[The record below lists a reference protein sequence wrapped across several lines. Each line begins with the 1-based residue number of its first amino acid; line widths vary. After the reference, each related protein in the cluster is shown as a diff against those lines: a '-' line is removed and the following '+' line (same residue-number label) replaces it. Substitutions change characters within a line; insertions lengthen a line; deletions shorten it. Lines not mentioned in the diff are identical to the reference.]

1 PAPTEPTEPAPPPP
15 GEPTEPAPP
24 APGEPT
30 APPADPGAPPPAE
43 AVAPPPGPAP
53 DAPPPPPPPVE
64 APPVD
69 QTALM
74 ESNPVIKATQK
85 GIKVDRPEDAALA
98 SAFVEKGTVS
108 ADALGGDA
116 AMEGFLGIF
125 DLEEGSVSKM
135 RKDMKAAGIDQT
147 EIEKMTN
154 ISIGG
159 SMEELLA
166 ADKLMS
172 ETQKGLESGEFSA
185 ADVTGFVQN
194 IDKVAETLAKA
205 TATGSTMDTSF
216 QKNLIKNAEK
226 AEEIANV
233 DFTDPKALLLVDLKA
248 QFPEHGSIID
258 ANKEN
263 AQQIL
268 DLARMVDTAKATDIF
283 KPGVLEVFLDPA
295 NEVMGSQLD
304 DGFANLLVS
313 DPDFFKSVMPVLKA
327 NPQLPSQLFVE
338 LNNLNLSSSEL
349 TTVLADIQKGPQA
362 TPPGNPPSQV
372 AQLSLQG
379 EAGMLG
385 LLDNYSFMNGTL
397 DPALF
402 VASQQVLASVFFTE
416 ASDAYTALG
425 DLDKSH
431 SHSDGQDSGGPDLD
445 ELILGGRQISIG
457 SGNYPL
463 ASTGAVDF
471 LVASTD
477 KLTLTGNVVFSPS
490 STTSDLI
497 LMSAGT
503 LDLSGASSVFF
514 GGDEL
519 GIGSFNQLDVKNV
532 SLSAGE
538 ISLRSL
544 DSIVIDNVEMQTTGK
559 GADFVHLL
567 AANELQVNNLRFSE
581 SVKQVAMEAMTINL
595 SNVTF
600 PSASS
605 VSLKSLYG
613 GIDGK
618 YPNFNTIMYGRVNF
632 IQQVKS
638 GNHLIMDRAAFDAH
652 GANITIGTSN

>member
-1 PAPTEPTEPAPPPP
+1 
-15 GEPTEPAPP
+15 
-24 APGEPT
+24 
-30 APPADPGAPPPAE
+30 
-43 AVAPPPGPAP
+43 
-53 DAPPPPPPPVE
+53 
-64 APPVD
+64 
-69 QTALM
+69 M

-98 SAFVEKGTVS
+98 SAFVEIGTVS

-185 ADVTGFVQN
+185 SDVTGFVQN

-248 QFPEHGSIID
+248 QFPEYGTIID

-295 NEVMGSQLD
+295 NQVMGSQLD

-338 LNNLNLSSSEL
+338 LNKLNLSSSEL

-463 ASTGAVDF
+463 ASAGAIDF

-490 STTSDLI
+490 STASDLI

-532 SLSAGE
+532 SLTAGE

>member
-1 PAPTEPTEPAPPPP
+1 
-15 GEPTEPAPP
+15 
-24 APGEPT
+24 
-30 APPADPGAPPPAE
+30 
-43 AVAPPPGPAP
+43 
-53 DAPPPPPPPVE
+53 
-64 APPVD
+64 
-69 QTALM
+69 M
-74 ESNPVIKATQK
+74 IKATQK

-135 RKDMKAAGIDQT
+135 RKDMKAAGIDQA

-194 IDKVAETLAKA
+194 IDKVAETFAKA
-205 TATGSTMDTSF
+205 TATGSAMDTSF

-226 AEEIANV
+226 ADEIANV

-248 QFPEHGSIID
+248 QFPEYGTIID

-313 DPDFFKSVMPVLKA
+313 DPNFFKSVMPVLKA

-338 LNNLNLSSSEL
+338 LNKLNLSSSEL

-362 TPPGNPPSQV
+362 TPPGSPPSQV

-397 DPALF
+397 DPSLF

-416 ASDAYTALG
+416 ANDAYTALS

-431 SHSDGQDSGGPDLD
+431 SPSDGQDSGGADLD

-463 ASTGAVDF
+463 ASAGAIDF

-490 STTSDLI
+490 STASDLI

-544 DSIVIDNVEMQTTGK
+544 DSVVIDNVEMQTTGK

-652 GANITIGTSN
+652 GGNITIGTSK

>member
-1 PAPTEPTEPAPPPP
+1 
-15 GEPTEPAPP
+15 
-24 APGEPT
+24 
-30 APPADPGAPPPAE
+30 
-43 AVAPPPGPAP
+43 
-53 DAPPPPPPPVE
+53 
-64 APPVD
+64 
-69 QTALM
+69 M

-194 IDKVAETLAKA
+194 IDKVAETFAKA

-490 STTSDLI
+490 STASDLI

-519 GIGSFNQLDVKNV
+519 GIGSFNQLGVKNV
-532 SLSAGE
+532 SLSAVKYPSARLIASLSTTLKCRLRARVPTSF
-538 ISLRSL
+538 ISLPPMSCRLITYASPNP
-544 DSIVIDNVEMQTTGK
+544 SSR
-559 GADFVHLL
+559 
-567 AANELQVNNLRFSE
+567 LQW
-581 SVKQVAMEAMTINL
+581 K
-595 SNVTF
+595 
-600 PSASS
+600 P
-605 VSLKSLYG
+605 
-613 GIDGK
+613 
-618 YPNFNTIMYGRVNF
+618 
-632 IQQVKS
+632 
-638 GNHLIMDRAAFDAH
+638 
-652 GANITIGTSN
+652 

>member
-1 PAPTEPTEPAPPPP
+1 
-15 GEPTEPAPP
+15 
-24 APGEPT
+24 
-30 APPADPGAPPPAE
+30 
-43 AVAPPPGPAP
+43 
-53 DAPPPPPPPVE
+53 
-64 APPVD
+64 
-69 QTALM
+69 M

-135 RKDMKAAGIDQT
+135 RKDMKAAGIDQA

-194 IDKVAETLAKA
+194 IDKVAETFAKA
-205 TATGSTMDTSF
+205 TATGSAMDTSF

-226 AEEIANV
+226 ADEIANV

-248 QFPEHGSIID
+248 QFPEYGTIID

-313 DPDFFKSVMPVLKA
+313 DPNFFKSVMPVLKA

-338 LNNLNLSSSEL
+338 LNKLNLSSSEL

-362 TPPGNPPSQV
+362 TPPGSPPSQV

-397 DPALF
+397 DPSLF

-416 ASDAYTALG
+416 ANDAYTALS

-431 SHSDGQDSGGPDLD
+431 SPSDGQDSGGADLD

-463 ASTGAVDF
+463 ASAGAIDF

-490 STTSDLI
+490 STASDLI

-544 DSIVIDNVEMQTTGK
+544 DSVVIDNVEMQTTGK

-652 GANITIGTSN
+652 GGNITIGTSK

>member
-1 PAPTEPTEPAPPPP
+1 
-15 GEPTEPAPP
+15 
-24 APGEPT
+24 
-30 APPADPGAPPPAE
+30 
-43 AVAPPPGPAP
+43 
-53 DAPPPPPPPVE
+53 
-64 APPVD
+64 
-69 QTALM
+69 M

-490 STTSDLI
+490 STASDLI